1 MNLHDQIM
9 ALQSA
14 KSFERTEDPNDAY
27 AAGIRAAAGLVKAH
41 QAQQTP
47 AAQVASMPGTSGFTI
62 ACFKADEVP
71 EGTLIYTAPQS
82 DIYREALK
90 EIAAIEDE
98 MVGGDWEEIDKA
110 RDIATAAL
118 EQAEARKKFRVSG
131 VK

>member
-1 MNLHDQIM
+1 MNLYDQIM
-9 ALQSA
+9 ALQSG

-47 AAQVASMPGTSGFTI
+47 VAQVSAMPGTSGFTI

-71 EGTLIYTAPQS
+71 EGTPIYTAPQS

-90 EIAAIEDE
+90 EIAAIENA
-98 MVGGDWEEIDKA
+98 MVVGDRSEIEKA
-110 RDIATAAL
+110 HEIATAAL
-118 EQAEARKKFRVSG
+118 EQAEARKQFR
-131 VK
+131 